1 MNIHFTQPLG
11 LILLLV
17 LPLTIWAARGSL
29 AALPRARRRW
39 SLGFRVALLTLLVL
53 AVSGM
58 QWVQAADNLAVVFLL
73 DRSDSVPAVQQSAGV
88 DFVRSA
94 LGTMGRR
101 DAAAVVAFGA
111 DAVVD
116 RPLSAD
122 HTLPEV
128 ASKPAPGFSNVAEA
142 IRLGTALLPPD
153 AQGRLVLLS
162 DGNENLDSAESA
174 ARLAAAR
181 DVRLDVLPLT
191 LPPGREVL
199 IDSLTAPTGSREGER
214 FDLRVTIRSTGAISA
229 TLRLLA
235 DGQLLGQSEVRL
247 SAGDNTFVQPVSGA
261 GKGFHSYGAEIVP
274 PAGTDTR
281 LENNRYSAYS
291 FVTGK
296 PRVLLVEGH
305 AGEAPPL
312 QTALN
317 AAGVDTAVTAPA
329 AIPLDLAQL
338 SSYEAVVL
346 IDVPLPA
353 LPKGAQPALQTY
365 VRDLGRGLIVVGGE
379 ESYGAGGYSRSVLE
393 TMLPVTMDL
402 PSQLEI
408 PAVAMALVIDRSGSM
423 AASQGG
429 GGGAASLPKIELAKE
444 AAFQA
449 VDQLNTRDS
458 VAVITFDSAADTV
471 VPLQRLGDPNALRD
485 KLATIGPGGGTYI
498 YAGLA
503 AAVDAL
509 EKSNAR
515 GKHIVLLTDGQS
527 EGGDYAG
534 LIKRMDAAKITLSTV
549 GLGSDVDAGLLGS
562 LASQGGGAFY
572 NTLDAGSLPAIF
584 AHESHLASRSYL
596 IEHAFTP
603 KRTAP
608 SPILEGISDVPV
620 LRGYVGTTVRPAAV
634 QALVSD
640 SGDPILA
647 HWQYGLGR
655 VAAWTSDAKGR
666 WASDWV
672 SWSGF
677 PTFWGAAA
685 RWAMGTDNGGGL
697 QARVDLHDNRANVSL
712 DALSGSNDPI
722 NGLHPLAIVV
732 PPSGDPAAV
741 SQTLTLRQTAPGHYE
756 AGFPV
761 TGEGAYLVRVQS
773 GAAAGPNA
781 TPGPGGAAGGG
792 QTVGLVVPYSP
803 EYRAL
808 PGNNG
813 LLGRLTATTG
823 GRILTAAPS
832 DAAAVFRHDLPPVP
846 RTTDLWPWLLLVALL
861 LLPLDIGARR
871 IMLGW
876 RDLPRFWAELR
887 GRLTPTAPPLI
898 TDSGAAALAPLFAAR
913 RRADSRLH
921 RPAPPGEIA
930 AQLGALDDLSPNP
943 SLKGRGEPTAQGTRL
958 PLPLQGRGLGGEVGV
973 QLSGRQVDRPTATPD
988 PALPNAGEPASPTGN
1003 LAADILRRRRE
1014 REG

>member
-1 MNIHFTQPLG
+1 MSIHFTQPLG
-11 LILLLV
+11 LILLLL
-17 LPLTIWAARGSL
+17 LPLTLWAARGSL
-29 AALPRARRRW
+29 AALSRARRRW
-39 SLGFRVALLTLLVL
+39 SLGFRVVLLLLLVP
-53 AVSGM
+53 AASGM

-73 DRSDSVPAVQQSAGV
+73 DRSDSVPALQQRAGV

-94 LGTMGRR
+94 LATMGRR

-111 DAVVD
+111 EAVVD

-122 HTLPEV
+122 HSLPEV
-128 ASKPAPGFSNVAEA
+128 TSKPAPGFSNLAEA

-181 DVRLDVLPLT
+181 GVRLDVLPLT
-191 LPPGREVL
+191 TPPGREVL
-199 IDSLTAPTGSREGER
+199 ITSLNAPSSSRAGER
-214 FDLRVTIRSTGAISA
+214 FDLRVTIRSTSETSA

-261 GKGFHSYGAEIVP
+261 SKGFHSYGAEIVP

-281 LENNRYSAYS
+281 PENNRYSAYS
-291 FVTGK
+291 SVTGK

-317 AAGVDTAVTAPA
+317 AAGVDTALTAPA

-338 SSYEAVVL
+338 AAYEAVVL
-346 IDVPLPA
+346 VDVPLPA

-365 VRDLGRGLIVVGGE
+365 VRDLGRGLLVVGGE
-379 ESYGAGGYSRSVLE
+379 ESYGAGGYSRSLLE
-393 TMLPVTMDL
+393 EMLPVTMDL

-423 AASQGG
+423 VDTQGG
-429 GGGAASLPKIELAKE
+429 AGGAANLHKIELAKE

-449 VDQLNTRDS
+449 ITQLNTHDS
-458 VAVITFDSAADTV
+458 VAVITFDTAADTV

-498 YAGLA
+498 YSGLE
-503 AAVDAL
+503 AAVKAL
-509 EKSNAR
+509 EGSNAR

-534 LIKRMDAAKITLSTV
+534 LLKRMTAAKITLSTV
-549 GLGSDVDAGLLGS
+549 GLGSDVDAALLGS
-562 LASQGGGAFY
+562 LATSGGGQFY

-584 AHESHLASRSYL
+584 AHESHLASRSYI
-596 IEHAFTP
+596 IEHPFTP

-608 SPILEGISDVPV
+608 SPILEGISDVPA

-666 WASDWV
+666 WATDWV
-672 SWSGF
+672 GWSGF
-677 PTFWGAAA
+677 PTFWGAAT

-697 QARVDLHDNRANVSL
+697 QARVDLQDNRATVSL

-722 NGLHPLAIVV
+722 NGLHPLAVVV

-756 AGFPV
+756 AGFLV

-773 GAAAGPNA
+773 GAPAGPNA
-781 TPGPGGAAGGG
+781 TPGSGGATAGGG

-813 LLGRLTATTG
+813 LLDRLTATTG
-823 GRILTAAPS
+823 GRILSAGPS

-846 RTTDLWPWLLLVALL
+846 RTTDLWPWLLLAALL

-887 GRLTPTAPPLI
+887 GRLAPPVPPLI

-913 RRADSRLH
+913 RRAESRLH
-921 RPAPPGEIA
+921 RATPLPAEIA
-930 AQLGALDDLSPNP
+930 SHLGAGRTPDLTST
-943 SLKGRGEPTAQGTRL
+943 RGTEPEHGSGSA
-958 PLPLQGRGLGGEVGV
+958 LPLQGRPPAGETTG
-973 QLSGRQVDRPTATPD
+973 QLAGRQVERQAAPSTPSV
-988 PALPNAGEPASPTGN
+988 PQISEPAPPAGN